1 MIPLVYSL
9 EDCKDIMK
17 PSDIPCRIKNAWNY
31 PKDCDQYSIDIYNE
45 TPILLETRTMGSN
58 LVGCNITF
66 NYTKLGTYFLNF
78 STEDTA
84 IIKVEADEM
93 AYVSIGI
100 LLAIVTLTFFI
111 AAIKVKQTFLQI
123 ALSLITLLMLVTD
136 FFMMGRFIQIN
147 DPVQTNLANSF
158 FSFYNISLIIFRFAL
173 MAAGIFLL
181 WYLWKYILTDP
192 YRKRKMREERFY
204 D

>member
-1 MIPLVYSL
+1 
-9 EDCKDIMK
+9 
-17 PSDIPCRIKNAWNY
+17 
-31 PKDCDQYSIDIYNE
+31 
-45 TPILLETRTMGSN
+45 
-58 LVGCNITF
+58 
-66 NYTKLGTYFLNF
+66 
-78 STEDTA
+78 
-84 IIKVEADEM
+84 M